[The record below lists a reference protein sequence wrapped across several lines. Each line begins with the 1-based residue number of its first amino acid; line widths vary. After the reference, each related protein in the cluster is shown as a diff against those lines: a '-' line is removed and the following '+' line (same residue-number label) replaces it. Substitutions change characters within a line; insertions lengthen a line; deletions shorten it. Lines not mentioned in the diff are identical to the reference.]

1 MVSAKRLAQMA
12 KKWQRLA
19 GLGGKRLTRTTSTAK
34 KATDECCAAS
44 SVAVK
49 GHFVVYTTDGVRFE
63 VPLPY
68 LSTVIFGELL
78 RMSHEEFG
86 FASDGRIM
94 LPCDAAVMEYVFHIL
109 RRNTSSEVERALLSS
124 VVETC
129 HYGSGLE
136 TSMGLSQQ
144 VSCF

>member
-12 KKWQRLA
+12 KKWQKMAAHGR
-19 GLGGKRLTRTTSTAK
+19 KRLTRTTSTTK
-34 KATDECCAAS
+34 RATDECCTTS
-44 SVAVK
+44 SVAAK
-49 GHFVVYTTDGVRFE
+49 GHFVVYSTDGVRFE

-78 RMSHEEFG
+78 RMSHEDFG
-86 FASDGRIM
+86 FVSDGRIM

-109 RRNTSSEVERALLSS
+109 RRNTSPEVETALLSS